1 MHNARYVNR
10 LLVFIMIYA
19 ILYLEMRYFMK
30 DIFRKILTFLF
41 PWLFETES
49 ESNKHQTSVTY
60 QKHDYLTMCEFD
72 FYHKLIPIEKH
83 GDYKVI
89 PQVNIILIL
98 IFLIPILNCSFL
110 LN

>member
-1 MHNARYVNR
+1 
-10 LLVFIMIYA
+10 
-19 ILYLEMRYFMK
+19 MK
-30 DIFRKILTFLF
+30 DIIRKILTFLF

-49 ESNKHQTSVTY
+49 ESNKHQTSVSY
-60 QKHDYLTMCEFD
+60 QKHDFD